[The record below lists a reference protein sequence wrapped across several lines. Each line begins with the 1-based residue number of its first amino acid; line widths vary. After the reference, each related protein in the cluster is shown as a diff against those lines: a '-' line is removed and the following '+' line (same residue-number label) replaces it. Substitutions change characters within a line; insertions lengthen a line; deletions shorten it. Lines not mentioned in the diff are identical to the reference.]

1 MKKRPM
7 SAEEIRRL
15 TEELKEICK
24 PGDRVELISPV
35 DDPFDRIKPGDREPS
50 KVLTIRVRFMCRG
63 VTAAWLDLF
72 LGWII
77 LRLLEAPEI

>member
-7 SAEEIRRL
+7 SAEEIRRM

-35 DDPFDRIKPGDREPS
+35 DDPFLFAKLSYMDLLVENSG
-50 KVLTIRVRFMCRG
+50 VRVIIEKQPRR
-63 VTAAWLDLF
+63 F
-72 LGWII
+72 LGNI
-77 LRLLEAPEI
+77 LLY